1 MNKLKVSVLAIAV
14 STALNAQAQEAK
26 VDAQSNQ
33 QANAKVQ
40 EVIVISGSRMEQEIE
55 QVAGSIMVIDEDA
68 IEKSMSN
75 DFGSLFRNESAVAVK
90 GGAGKPTSVTIRGIG
105 GNRVMMVK
113 DGVRVNNQ
121 YASPL
126 GPGAEGTGRGL
137 TEVQSLKQV
146 EVVKAAASTMY
157 GSDALGGVVV
167 MRTKDASDYLM
178 GDDYYVSL
186 NAGYSGINNEYSA
199 GFTSAAAYNGFEN
212 LLTYQHR
219 TGEELPNYY
228 DTQPDSDLVQDS
240 VLFKSKYH
248 FNDYTSVQLTLDYLE
263 QTLKRWEYEFD
274 DKTGALDENI
284 DTDRDTQV
292 INGALQL
299 VSSKPTQM
307 HDSLTV
313 TAYFGKTEQLEH
325 RDYFGTIKAKPEDL
339 YGLNEIRD
347 YSFEDE
353 RIGINSTFSKY
364 IGGDSYG
371 HQITYGLDYEFSTM
385 SRHREVND
393 PITGETTTPFTFA
406 TTDSQRLGIFV
417 QDDVTLLD
425 GDLNLI
431 AGLRYDYFDNTPDQQ
446 QAIDAGKDPADF
458 QSMSDSFWSPKL
470 GLVYQLSDSVSVYGQ
485 YAYGYKMPTPDQKW
499 GELEVDA
506 GSMTDVLIQA
516 NYDLESEQSHTWEIG
531 VRGNHSD
538 TNYEL
543 TAFYT
548 QAKDYID
555 WQYVSFKP
563 PSISPGWPPVMV
575 PMEFKYQYYNR
586 DEVILY
592 GAEAQ
597 INHWLTDS
605 IELWG
610 NISYTY
616 GEDENG
622 DYLNSVSPLKGNAGA
637 NWYTDIADMEADF
650 GAVVRWADHMSRTN
664 DIELA
669 QEDICAMGI
678 CIPKEQFNEVY
689 GTSGYAVVDLTFGL
703 RIDDN
708 WKLRAGV
715 YNLFD
720 KEYIDYA
727 DVAGQSVFLL
737 GASMNLDKEDFTQPG
752 RYFNVSVN
760 YQF

>member
-14 STALNAQAQEAK
+14 STVLNAQAQEAVVESK
-26 VDAQSNQ
+26 SSPETSAQ
-33 QANAKVQ
+33 KH
-40 EVIVISGSRMEQEIE
+40 EVIVISGSRMEQDIE
-55 QVAGSIMVIDEDA
+55 QVAGSILVIDEDA

-75 DFGSLFRNESAVAVK
+75 DFGSLFRNESAIGVK
-90 GGAGKPTSVTIRGIG
+90 GGAGKPTTVTIRGIG

-186 NAGYSGINNEYSA
+186 NTGYAGINNEYSA
-199 GFTSAAAYNGFEN
+199 GFTSAAAYGGFEN

-219 TGEELPNYY
+219 KGEELPNFY

-263 QTLKRWEYEFD
+263 QTLKRWEYDFD
-274 DKTGALDENI
+274 KDNALEENI

-292 INGALQL
+292 INGAVQL
-299 VSSKPTQM
+299 VSDKPTQM
-307 HDSLTV
+307 HDTLTV
-313 TAYFGKTEQLEH
+313 TAYFGQTEQLEH
-325 RDYFGTIKAKPEDL
+325 RDYFEWNKAETV
-339 YGLNEIRD
+339 YGLSEVRD
-347 YSFEDE
+347 YSFEDQ
-353 RIGINSTFSKY
+353 RIGLNSTFSKY
-364 IGGDSYG
+364 VGGDNYG

-393 PITGETTTPFTFA
+393 PQTGETNTPFTFA
-406 TTDSQRLGIFV
+406 TTDSQRLGIFM

-431 AGLRYDYFDNTPDQQ
+431 AGLRYDYFDNTPDKN
-446 QAIDAGKDPADF
+446 QAKEGLGDKYEEANFEP
-458 QSMSDSFWSPKL
+458 MRDSFWSPKL

-506 GSMTDVLIQA
+506 GPMTDVLIQA
-516 NYDLESEQSHTWEIG
+516 NYDLESEESHTWEIG

-548 QAKDYID
+548 LAKDFID
-555 WQYVSFKP
+555 WQYIPEGSKP
-563 PSISPGWPPVMV
+563 P
-575 PMEFKYQYYNR
+575 FTYNYQYFNR
-586 DEVILY
+586 DEVTLY
-592 GAEAQ
+592 GAEGQ
-597 INHWLTDS
+597 VNHWLTDS

-622 DYLNSVSPLKGNAGA
+622 DYLNSVSPLKGNAGV

-650 GAVVRWADHMSRTN
+650 GAVVRWADNMDRTTDLDLFRPTGN
-664 DIELA
+664 PILD
-669 QEDICAMGI
+669 AMT
-678 CIPKEQFNEVY
+678 KEWNAVY
-689 GTSGYAVVDLTFGL
+689 DTAGYAVVDLTFGL
-703 RIDDN
+703 RVNEN

-715 YNLFD
+715 YNVFD

-737 GASMNLDKEDFTQPG
+737 GASMDLEKEDFTQPG

>member
-1 MNKLKVSVLAIAV
+1 MMKLLSVNLLTTAISTAIAV
-14 STALNAQAQEAK
+14 TLVPQAVANEVQTTE
-26 VDAQSNQ
+26 SNFH
-33 QANAKVQ
+33 
-40 EVIVISGSRMEQEIE
+40 EIIVISGSRMEQTLD
-55 QVAGSIMVIDEDA
+55 QVAGSVVVIDEEA
-68 IEKSMSN
+68 IARNMST
-75 DFGSLFRNESAVAVK
+75 DFSSLFRNESAIGVK
-90 GGAGKPTSVTIRGIG
+90 GGAGKPTTVTIRGIG

-137 TEVQSLKQV
+137 TEVEGLKQV
-146 EVVKAAASTMY
+146 EVLKAAASTMY

-178 GDDYYVSL
+178 GDDYYVSV
-186 NAGYSGINNEYSA
+186 NAGYAGVNDEYAA
-199 GFTSAAAYNGFEN
+199 GFTSAAAYGGFEN

-219 TGEELPNYY
+219 TGEEQPNFY

-248 FNDYTSVQLTLDYLE
+248 FNEYTSVQLTLDYLE

-274 DKTGALDENI
+274 KVGELDENVESN
-284 DTDRDTQV
+284 RDTQV
-292 INGALQL
+292 INGAVQL
-299 VSSKPTQM
+299 VSKKPTQM
-307 HDSLTV
+307 HDTLTV
-313 TAYFGKTEQLEH
+313 TAYFGQTEQLEH
-325 RDYFGTIKAKPEDL
+325 RDYYEWNKAGTI
-339 YGLNEIRD
+339 YGLSEVRD
-347 YSFEDE
+347 YSFEDQ

-371 HQITYGLDYEFSTM
+371 HQFTYGLDYEISTM
-385 SRHREVND
+385 SRHRTVNN
-393 PITGETTTPFTFA
+393 PITGDTKNPFTFA

-431 AGLRYDYFDNTPDQQ
+431 AGLRYDYFRNTPDQQ
-446 QAIDAGKDPADF
+446 QAVDAGKDPANF
-458 QSMSDSFWSPKL
+458 QAMSDNFWSPKL
-470 GLVYQLSDSVSVYGQ
+470 GLVYQLADSVSVYGQ

-506 GSMTDVLIQA
+506 GSMTDVMIQA

-538 TNYEL
+538 TQYEL

-548 QAKDYID
+548 QVKDYID
-555 WQYVSFKP
+555 WQYVSYKP
-563 PSISPGWPPVMV
+563 PVFFPEMK
-575 PMEFKYQYYNR
+575 PMEFKYQYFNR
-586 DEVILY
+586 DEVTLY

-605 IELWG
+605 VELWG
-610 NISYTY
+610 NVSYTY

-622 DYLNSVSPLKGNAGA
+622 DYLNSVSPLKGNAGI
-637 NWYTDIADMEADF
+637 NWYTDIANMEADF
-650 GAVVRWADHMSRTN
+650 GAVVRWADDMSRTN

-669 QEDICAMGI
+669 EDDICAMGL
-678 CIPKEQFNEVY
+678 CIPKEEFNEVY
-689 GTSGYAVVDLTFGL
+689 GTAGYAVMDLTFGL

-720 KEYIDYA
+720 KEYIDYT

-737 GASMNLDKEDFTQPG
+737 GASMDLEKEDFTQPG
-752 RYFNVSVN
+752 RYFSVKVN

>member
-1 MNKLKVSVLAIAV
+1 MKQLSVNLLSTVIAA
-14 STALNAQAQEAK
+14 ALIPQA
-26 VDAQSNQ
+26 V
-33 QANAKVQ
+33 ANEVQ
-40 EVIVISGSRMEQEIE
+40 TTEPNFHEIIVISGSRMEQTLD
-55 QVAGSIMVIDEDA
+55 QVAGSILVIDEDA
-68 IEKSMSN
+68 IEKTMSN
-75 DFGSLFRNESAVAVK
+75 DFGSLFRNESAIAVK

-178 GDDYYVSL
+178 GEDYYVSV
-186 NAGYSGINNEYSA
+186 NAGYAGINNEYAA
-199 GFTSAAAYNGFEN
+199 GFTSAAAYGGFEN

-219 TGEELPNYY
+219 KGEELPNYF

-263 QTLKRWEYEFD
+263 QTLKRWEYDFD
-274 DKTGALDENI
+274 ADTGALDENI

-299 VSSKPTQM
+299 VSNKPTNM
-307 HDSLTV
+307 HDTLTV
-313 TAYFGKTEQLEH
+313 TAYFGQTEQLEH
-325 RDYFGTIKAKPEDL
+325 RDYFKWIEAETV
-339 YGLNEIRD
+339 YGLSEVRD
-347 YSFEDE
+347 YSFEDQ
-353 RIGINSTFSKY
+353 RIGVNSTFSKY
-364 IGGDSYG
+364 VGGDSYG

-393 PITGETTTPFTFA
+393 PITDETNTPFTFA

-431 AGLRYDYFDNTPDQQ
+431 AGLRYDYFRNTPDQQ
-446 QAIDAGKDPADF
+446 QAVDAGKDAADF
-458 QSMSDSFWSPKL
+458 QTMSDSFWSPKV

-506 GSMTDVLIQA
+506 GSMTDVIIQA
-516 NYDLESEQSHTWEIG
+516 NYELESEQSHTWEIG
-531 VRGNHSD
+531 VRGNHTD
-538 TNYEL
+538 TQYEL

-548 QAKDYID
+548 QAKDFID

-563 PSISPGWPPVMV
+563 PVITPGRPPEIEE

-622 DYLNSVSPLKGNAGA
+622 DYLNSVSPLKGNAGI
-637 NWYTDIADMEADF
+637 NWYTDIAAMEADF
-650 GAVVRWADHMSRTN
+650 GAVVRWADNMSRTN
-664 DIELA
+664 DIVLA
-669 QEDICAMGI
+669 ESDI
-678 CIPKEQFNEVY
+678 CIPMMGFDVCVPKEDFNEVY
-689 GTSGYAVVDLTFGL
+689 DTAGYAVMDLTFGL
-703 RIDDN
+703 RVNDN

-737 GASMNLDKEDFTQPG
+737 GASMDLEKEDFTQPG
-752 RYFNVSVN
+752 RYFNVSIN

>member
-1 MNKLKVSVLAIAV
+1 MKLLSANLLSTAIAA
-14 STALNAQAQEAK
+14 ALIPQAVASE
-26 VDAQSNQ
+26 
-33 QANAKVQ
+33 VQ
-40 EVIVISGSRMEQEIE
+40 TTEPTFHEIIVISGSRMEQTLD
-55 QVAGSIMVIDEDA
+55 QVAGSILVIDEDA

-75 DFGSLFRNESAVAVK
+75 DFGSLFRNESAIGVK
-90 GGAGKPTSVTIRGIG
+90 GGAGKPTTVTIRGIG

-178 GDDYYVSL
+178 GDDYYVSM
-186 NAGYSGINNEYSA
+186 NAGYAGINNEYTA
-199 GFTSAAAYNGFEN
+199 GFTSAAAYGGFEN

-219 TGEELPNYY
+219 KGEELPNYF
-228 DTQPDSDLVQDS
+228 DTQPDSDLVQDN

-263 QTLKRWEYEFD
+263 QTLKRWEYDFD
-274 DKTGALDENI
+274 KDNALKENI

-307 HDSLTV
+307 HDTLTV
-313 TAYFGKTEQLEH
+313 TAYFGQTEQLEH
-325 RDYFGTIKAKPEDL
+325 RDYFESIGAKPQQV
-339 YGLNEIRD
+339 YGLSEVRD
-347 YSFEDE
+347 YSFEDQ

-371 HQITYGLDYEFSTM
+371 HQLTYGLDYEFSSM

-393 PITGETTTPFTFA
+393 IVTDETNTPFTFA

-446 QAIDAGKDPADF
+446 QAVDAGKDAADF
-458 QSMSDSFWSPKL
+458 QTMSDNFWSPKV

-506 GSMTDVLIQA
+506 GSMTDVIIQA
-516 NYDLESEQSHTWEIG
+516 NYELESEQSHTWEIG
-531 VRGNHSD
+531 VRGEHSD
-538 TNYEL
+538 TQYEL
-543 TAFYT
+543 TTFYT
-548 QAKDYID
+548 LAKDFID

-563 PSISPGWPPVMV
+563 PVFFPAMK
-575 PMEFKYQYYNR
+575 PMEFKYQYFNR
-586 DEVILY
+586 EEVILY

-597 INHWLTDS
+597 INHWLSDS

-622 DYLNSVSPLKGNAGA
+622 DYLNSVSPLKGNAGI
-637 NWYTDIADMEADF
+637 NWYTDIATMEADF
-650 GAVVRWADHMSRTN
+650 GAVVRWADDMSRTN
-664 DIELA
+664 DIVLA
-669 QEDICAMGI
+669 EDDICAMGM

-689 GTSGYAVVDLTFGL
+689 GTAGYAVMDLTFGL
-703 RIDDN
+703 RINEN

-737 GASMNLDKEDFTQPG
+737 GASMDLEKEDFTQPG
-752 RYFNVSVN
+752 RYLNVSIN